1 MARWSLDTCT
11 STVYIVY
18 FLIFFFSFFFFSY
31 AFYSYSFYFSF
42 LPIFSFFSGI
52 SSHGAKAHHPFVDF
66 WVGIGCGVFNRYG
79 FRLVHPTYFFS
90 TNHDS
95 RDMWHASK
103 ASARPDTLRG
113 QSTQHNTAHTEGL
126 ARGVFDDGIYADPL
140 ANGMST
146 GEVRIAH
153 RMRARVGV
161 YT

>member
-18 FLIFFFSFFFFSY
+18 FLIFFSHSSFSLTLFILILFISHFFLFSL
-31 AFYSYSFYFSF
+31 FSPAY
-42 LPIFSFFSGI
+42 LLTAQRRTIHSLIFGLELGVESLIDTGFA
-52 SSHGAKAHHPFVDF
+52 SSILHLFHEP
-66 WVGIGCGVFNRYG
+66 
-79 FRLVHPTYFFS
+79 RLAGHV
-90 TNHDS
+90 
-95 RDMWHASK
+95 ACK